1 MYFPLLCKLFF
12 SDTEKQK
19 DGVKIFIEPIK
30 KIREEIRAFRY
41 ECKEKYCALILI
53 VLFNNKLCVGDLR
66 NTKNSEHM
74 YEHALKRCGMNT
86 TTEPY
91 KIGNALETLKNV
103 FVSKIGN
110 AYQFCHDLIMEITSY
125 VFGSDYPSDIIK
137 YAGIVFFFTKTSKIR
152 R

>member
-1 MYFPLLCKLFF
+1 
-12 SDTEKQK
+12 
-19 DGVKIFIEPIK
+19 
-30 KIREEIRAFRY
+30 
-41 ECKEKYCALILI
+41 
-53 VLFNNKLCVGDLR
+53 
-66 NTKNSEHM
+66 M

-103 FVSKIGN
+103 FVSQIGN
-110 AYQFCHDLIMEITSY
+110 AYQFCHDLVMEITSC

-137 YAGIVFFFTKTSKIR
+137 YTDIGFFKKTSKIR